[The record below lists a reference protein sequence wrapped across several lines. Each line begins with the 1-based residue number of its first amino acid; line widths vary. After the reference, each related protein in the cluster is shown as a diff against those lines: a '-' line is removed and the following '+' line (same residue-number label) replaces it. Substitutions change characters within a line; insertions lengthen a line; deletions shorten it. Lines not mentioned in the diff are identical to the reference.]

1 MSFTKLMKALTLC
14 GQSAGKAP
22 YSFASEILEKG
33 FANKEEEEVL
43 KFVAATLYGGG
54 ADTVWSIPRPDYIP
68 PPADSFSRLSVHCRH
83 FTWP

>member
-1 MSFTKLMKALTLC
+1 MSFMKVTKVLTLC

-54 ADTVWSIPRPDYIP
+54 ADTV
-68 PPADSFSRLSVHCRH
+68 
-83 FTWP
+83 

>member
-1 MSFTKLMKALTLC
+1 MKALTLC

-54 ADTVWSIPRPDYIP
+54 ADTV
-68 PPADSFSRLSVHCRH
+68 
-83 FTWP
+83 